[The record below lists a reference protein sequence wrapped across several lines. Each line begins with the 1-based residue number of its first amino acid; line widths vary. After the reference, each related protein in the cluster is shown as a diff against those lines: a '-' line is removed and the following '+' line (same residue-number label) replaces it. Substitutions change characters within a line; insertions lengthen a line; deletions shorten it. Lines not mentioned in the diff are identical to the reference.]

1 MALFAVEYYKC
12 RGMLNS
18 VPSLGEAP
26 MTRNL
31 GCRLFLPMLAVA
43 SLLGCQQSAQTDSAE
58 AVQNASLPTLT
69 LVVSGMS

>member
-1 MALFAVEYYKC
+1 
-12 RGMLNS
+12 
-18 VPSLGEAP
+18 

>member
-1 MALFAVEYYKC
+1 
-12 RGMLNS
+12 
-18 VPSLGEAP
+18 
-26 MTRNL
+26 
-31 GCRLFLPMLAVA
+31 MLAVA